1 MGNELQLP
9 NEGKIL
15 LYQADNGN
23 IMVDVFFE
31 SETFWMTQSDLSE
44 LFKVERS
51 VITKHLSNIYKDGE
65 LLKEATCAKFAQV
78 RFEGNRQVNRP
89 IEYYNLDAIIS
100 VGYRVNSKKATQF
113 RQWATNTLTEYILK
127 GFILND
133 ELLKNG
139 KKFGKDYYDEL
150 LERIREIRASERR
163 AYQKIADVFEQCSA
177 DYDPTSEETK
187 LFYAFVQ
194 NKMHFAVTGQTAA
207 EIVYDRADSEKPYM
221 GLTTWKNSPH
231 GKILKRDVAV
241 AKNYLNKNEIDVL
254 NRLVTSFIDF
264 AELRALNRTIITM
277 KEWLERTDEFLKFAD
292 KPSLQSSGTVTHEK
306 ALKKAIEEY
315 DKFREKQDSEY
326 ISQFDI
332 ALEKYLN
339 GDND

>member
-1 MGNELQLP
+1 MDNELRLP
-9 NEGKIL
+9 NEGRIL
-15 LYQADNGN
+15 LYQTDNGN

-31 SETFWMTQSDLSE
+31 NETFWMTQAALAE
-44 LFKVERS
+44 LLNVERS
-51 VITKHLSNIYKDGE
+51 VVTKHLSNIYSDGE
-65 LLKEATCAKFAQV
+65 LSKEATCAKFAQV
-78 RFEGNRQVNRP
+78 RLEGNRQVNRP

-113 RQWATNTLTEYILK
+113 RQWATATLKEYILK
-127 GFILND
+127 GFVLND

-139 KKFGKDYYDEL
+139 KKFGVDYFDEL

-177 DYDPTSEETK
+177 DYDPASEETK

-207 EIVYDRADSEKPYM
+207 EIVYDRVDSEKPHM

-231 GKILKRDVAV
+231 GKILKHDVTV

-254 NRLVTSFIDF
+254 NRLVTAFIDF
-264 AELRALNRTIITM
+264 AELRSLNRTIVTM
-277 KEWLERTDEFLKFAD
+277 KDWLERTNEFLKFAD
-292 KPSLQSSGTVTHEK
+292 KPALQSSGKVSREQ
-306 ALKKAIEEY
+306 AFKKAAEEY
-315 DKFREKQDSEY
+315 NKFREKQDREY

-339 GDND
+339 GNSD